1 VSRRGFLGGLGAVG
15 AGAALA
21 ASGGLAACS
30 DDKATH
36 TSGGAS
42 GQVVPVNGAHQAG
55 IATPAQDRVAF
66 AALDVTSRD
75 PHQLAQLLDQW
86 TASARAMTQGSV
98 VPGGMADQ
106 LAAPADTGEA
116 YGLSPAK
123 LTVTIGFG
131 PSLFDHR
138 FGLAARRPQALE
150 ELPPL
155 PGDELDPAFVGG
167 DLCIQACSDDPQVA
181 FHAVRNLARQGTGT
195 VVHRWM
201 QLGFG
206 RTSSTTSQQLTPR
219 NLMGFKDGTRNISSD
234 DTGLM
239 DGHVWVG
246 ESDQPWLRGGS
257 FVVARRIKML
267 LEIWDRNMLADQE
280 ATFGRAKLSGAPL
293 TGHAER
299 DVPDFAAKG
308 ADGDLVIPADARAPR
323 QPRAQPRRADPAPRL
338 LLHRRHRPR
347 VRLAARRPLLP
358 GLHEGP
364 AAVRHAPAQ
373 PRAGRRA
380 QRVHPPHRQCRVRL
394 PAGHHGHVVLARPP
408 VQLKLAA
415 AGASGAVSSSCRG
428 APRPAPAPRPWWS

>member
-1 VSRRGFLGGLGAVG
+1 MSDRGPDVATSEGVSRRGFLGGLGAVG

-30 DDKATH
+30 EDTSAH
-36 TSGGAS
+36 TSGGTT
-42 GQVVPVNGAHQAG
+42 GQVLPFDGAHQAG

-66 AALDVTSRD
+66 AALDVTTGD
-75 PHQLAQLLDQW
+75 PGQLAQLLDRW
-86 TASARAMTQGSV
+86 SASARAMTQGSP
-98 VPGGMADQ
+98 VPGAMTDQ

-131 PSLFDHR
+131 PSLFDRR
-138 FGLAARRPQALE
+138 FGLAARKPKALA

-219 NLMGFKDGTRNISSD
+219 NLMGFKDGTRNITSD
-234 DTGLM
+234 DAGLM

-246 ESDQPWLRGGS
+246 DESDQPWLRGGS
-257 FVVARRIKML
+257 FVVARRIRML
-267 LEIWDRNMLADQE
+267 LEIWDRNMLAEQE
-280 ATFGRAKLSGAPL
+280 ATFGRAKLTGAPL
-293 TGHAER
+293 SGHKER
-299 DVPDFAAKG
+299 DVPDFTARG
-308 ADGDLVIPADARAPR
+308 ADGQLVIPADA
-323 QPRAQPRRADPAPRL
+323 
-338 LLHRRHRPR
+338 H
-347 VRLAARRPLLP
+347 VRLASPEHNRGVRILRRGYSFTDGIDPETGSLLGGLFFLAYMKDPQQFVTLQRSLGRADALREYIRHIGSAVFACPP
-358 GLHEGP
+358 GTT
-364 AAVRHAPAQ
+364 AT
-373 PRAGRRA
+373 
-380 QRVHPPHRQCRVRL
+380 
-394 PAGHHGHVVLARPP
+394 
-408 VQLKLAA
+408 
-415 AGASGAVSSSCRG
+415 SSWRDHLFS
-428 APRPAPAPRPWWS
+428 

>member
-293 TGHAER
+293 TGDAER

-308 ADGDLVIPADARAPR
+308 PDGELVIPADA
-323 QPRAQPRRADPAPRL
+323 
-338 LLHRRHRPR
+338 H
-347 VRLAARRPLLP
+347 VRLASPEHNRGVRILRRGYSFTDGIDPESGSLLGGLFFLAYMKDPQQFVTLQRSLGRVDALSEYIRHIGSAVFACPP
-358 GLHEGP
+358 GTT
-364 AAVRHAPAQ
+364 AT
-373 PRAGRRA
+373 
-380 QRVHPPHRQCRVRL
+380 
-394 PAGHHGHVVLARPP
+394 
-408 VQLKLAA
+408 
-415 AGASGAVSSSCRG
+415 SSWRDHLFS
-428 APRPAPAPRPWWS
+428 